1 MMKRTMKLLLAVL
14 LTQCCWAQKKF
25 DSGDTEDRSP
35 CLIRNFPIQ
44 LKGGSNVPELDR
56 TCIARFEP
64 SVKTLDLSD
73 CMKVQNASRD
83 FAQTMDAHKVL
94 KQLHDQSEVDKQDP
108 VRQFIQLGQCAG
120 SDELESDYNNLNTA
134 LQELGT
140 ECKLV
145 EVSPS
150 EEVQTPVKGTFDWL
164 KDVPSF
170 LLTVVRTMVS
180 YLLTSELIWYVVAFV
195 AFPFSYTTTLWFV
208 YIAWRIAWC
217 FNWFGHKEHKAVS
230 AKELQETD
238 VRMHLFICHRILSA
252 EDITKVK
259 LAKTANHNKHN
270 HFLSFTWTNSKYKI
284 PTSQLFHMLQ
294 AGFHTVY
301 TVYCVLLLLPQ
312 LYCLLYYVLPLI
324 VNCLSTLVY

>member
-1 MMKRTMKLLLAVL
+1 MMRLLLAVL
-14 LTQCCWAQKKF
+14 LTQCCWAQTMP
-25 DSGDTEDRSP
+25 DSNYTKDQCNITD
-35 CLIRNFPIQ
+35 FPIRYDD
-44 LKGGSNVPELDR
+44 GTNVTVLNK
-56 TCIARFEP
+56 TCIAGFKP
-64 SVKTLDLSD
+64 NVKEIDLSN
-73 CMKVQNASRD
+73 CVKVFRTSRD

-180 YLLTSELIWYVVAFV
+180 YLLTSELIWYVV
-195 AFPFSYTTTLWFV
+195 PWLCSIFSLWKWQQTNARWIILV
-208 YIAWRIAWC
+208 STYLYSMRC
-217 FNWFGHKEHKAVS
+217 TSSS
-230 AKELQETD
+230 AKLTRPD
-238 VRMHLFICHRILSA
+238 VKNNPESA
-252 EDITKVK
+252 NALIFLCKRWGITKAWDK
-259 LAKTANHNKHN
+259 KTQEFSSYSAASLLNNHVRAVNAFRH
-270 HFLSFTWTNSKYKI
+270 LTTY
-284 PTSQLFHMLQ
+284 TQY
-294 AGFHTVY
+294 VY
-301 TVYCVLLLLPQ
+301 LVLLL
-312 LYCLLYYVLPLI
+312 I
-324 VNCLSTLVY
+324 VIVYPFGVYFLN